1 MNGGMSLPCVLVKM
15 ARKCVAKQPEGKRED
30 YKNFGSGMM
39 KLKKQ
44 SNQRRT
50 E

>member
-15 ARKCVAKQPEGKRED
+15 ARKRVANQPERTRED
-30 YKNFGSGMM
+30 ETFGGGMI